1 VAVVVAGQ
9 ADVRA
14 HLQRPL
20 HHALL
25 VVDDDA
31 RKLVDLLRLYHVVH
45 EEPVHAAQVVRELE
59 AVVAEEDDGLAALEA
74 LDHLREALQAMVG
87 LGLVPNPLAPKGEP
101 QKADLPQ
108 AQHTID
114 TLQMLYDKTQGNRT
128 TEETEQI
135 EHILHELRMAF
146 VSVKQHLGPGQ
157 Q

>member
-1 VAVVVAGQ
+1 MPDENA
-9 ADVRA
+9 
-14 HLQRPL
+14 P
-20 HHALL
+20 HA
-25 VVDDDA
+25 DDA
-31 RKLVDLLRLYHVVH
+31 WKAQVEAEKR
-45 EEPVHAAQVVRELE
+45 AAQSDETP
-59 AVVAEEDDGLAALEA
+59 AEQPSAEKQQDRLPPPSLTMLVSGLYI
-74 LDHLREALQAMVG
+74 QGMVG
-87 LGLVPNPLAPKGEP
+87 LGLVPNPLAEKGEP
-101 QKADLPQ
+101 QKADLPH